1 MVDNMRLQSKYHFA
15 DGFGGRSAETVGT
28 VHRHRL
34 GRRSTEQMGSELILR
49 SQPALVEYVL
59 ESVGFLLFWVKM
71 EACFG

>member
-1 MVDNMRLQSKYHFA
+1 
-15 DGFGGRSAETVGT
+15 
-28 VHRHRL
+28 
-34 GRRSTEQMGSELILR
+34 MGSELILR